1 LASDFSSG
9 MLFNFL
15 LAIAS
20 LSRCTSFS
28 GNCTIVRADAGG
40 VGAGGVGAP
49 GSGADEALALAS
61 LIRCTAC
68 CCITIGLRPPNV
80 IVGIDNDTGLSN
92 PGNDDDEL
100 VLDNDLE
107 DADDD
112 TLLSRSDKSSSN
124 PLNRN
129 PRSGE
134 PGGLALG
141 DKSMSNGLDCPDDK
155 LYADGLVVIGTNAED
170 DERINPNSSGFCGA
184 TLLTNASNI
193 FGGSLFEMFSAP
205 NSFFIISLSLIIPG
219 GVDSG
224 C

>member
-1 LASDFSSG
+1 MLTIDDYLASDFSSG

-28 GNCTIVRADAGG
+28 GNCTIVRAG
-40 VGAGGVGAP
+40 
-49 GSGADEALALAS
+49 GSGADELLALAS

-80 IVGIDNDTGLSN
+80 IVGAVKDTGLSN
-92 PGNDDDEL
+92 PGNVDDDD
-100 VLDNDLE
+100 VLDNDEE

-129 PRSGE
+129 P
-134 PGGLALG
+134 
-141 DKSMSNGLDCPDDK
+141 
-155 LYADGLVVIGTNAED
+155 
-170 DERINPNSSGFCGA
+170 
-184 TLLTNASNI
+184 
-193 FGGSLFEMFSAP
+193 
-205 NSFFIISLSLIIPG
+205 
-219 GVDSG
+219 
-224 C
+224 